1 MRRALWILSTPVV
14 AGGLAWAVNAADD
27 QAPLLARAPSAQNG
41 KIFYFSRGAKPGAEA
56 AAAAANR
63 ESDAAEAESDEA
75 ASPRYTRNRSGS
87 QATAARGA
95 GSKNYQDLFGEG
107 QGEVKQASARKPALP
122 AGRAARTARRPVEDR
137 LVSEASPDSSEVG
150 GEENPLPPTSDT
162 VELAQA
168 TDEQD
173 AGVRHA
179 DHKAQPG
186 TSRRQVQHVQHTTRG
201 AASTRPSK
209 PLAESSD
216 SLDSAL
222 DADEALA
229 PPPAATAKPRV
240 TTAKQTAPKAAP
252 GRPAAKP
259 VVKPAVAAQAKPT
272 KPAAKPK
279 AEKKIEQASAVVEE
293 TPAETID
300 EAPVSRATIQQVSVG
315 ASDASEV
322 PMVSLKWVKKGEVNV
337 GQECKCGLQVK
348 NTGKLAAK
356 DIVVEA
362 HFPRTVRLLDAE
374 PFPSDS
380 KDKLTWVFDHLDA
393 GEEKTIEIT
402 MIPGRRGE
410 LATSATVRFTGVAS
424 TVLKVEEP
432 QLAVAIDGSQDVLV
446 GESTV
451 QTITVSNPGTGIAH
465 DVVVHVTIP
474 DGLENPKGKSV
485 EMGIGSLGP
494 SEKREI
500 RLPLSAT
507 AGGKG
512 ILLVEARGA
521 NLVQKTQCEI
531 TIAAPKLKV
540 EVAGPGLRYIGRH
553 AQFTINVSNDGIAG
567 TDNVRIVH
575 LIPEGFEFV
584 DADRGGKFDAQTGS
598 VSWFVGRVDAGQNV
612 QVACNLNAKRIGDYQ
627 HHVQASGENGSIA
640 AARLDT
646 KVDGTSSVV
655 MEVADI
661 DDPIE
666 IETQTA
672 YEIKIRNDG
681 SKAAQNLRLVCE
693 LPQGVELLGTEGPTE
708 YTVDKGSLHFRPLAE
723 IAAGGKATYRIKVNG
738 KVAGNLRLRAKLTSN
753 ASTEPLI
760 VEELTR
766 FYAD

>member
-1 MRRALWILSTPVV
+1 M
-14 AGGLAWAVNAADD
+14 
-27 QAPLLARAPSAQNG
+27 
-41 KIFYFSRGAKPGAEA
+41 
-56 AAAAANR
+56 
-63 ESDAAEAESDEA
+63 
-75 ASPRYTRNRSGS
+75 
-87 QATAARGA
+87 
-95 GSKNYQDLFGEG
+95 
-107 QGEVKQASARKPALP
+107 KQASARKPALP
-122 AGRAARTARRPVEDR
+122 AGRAARTARRPIEDR

-150 GEENPLPPTSDT
+150 GEDTPLPPTSDK

-216 SLDSAL
+216 SLDAVL
-222 DADEALA
+222 DGDETLTP
-229 PPPAATAKPRV
+229 PPPAPTAKPKV
-240 TTAKQTAPKAAP
+240 TTAKQTAPKPAA

-259 VVKPAVAAQAKPT
+259 TVKPAVAAQSKNAKPAAT
-272 KPAAKPK
+272 AAKPK
-279 AEKKIEQASAVVEE
+279 AEKKIEQASAIVEE
-293 TPAETID
+293 APLETID
-300 EAPVSRATIQQVSVG
+300 EAPVSRSTIQQVSAATG
-315 ASDASEV
+315 DSSEV

-432 QLAVAIDGSQDVLV
+432 QLAVSIDGSQDVMV

-494 SEKREI
+494 SEKRDI

-512 ILLVEARGA
+512 ILLVEARGT
-521 NLVQKTQCEI
+521 NLVQKTQAEI

-540 EVAGPGLRYIGRH
+540 EVAGPGLRYVGRN
-553 AQFTINVSNDGIAG
+553 AQFTITVSNEGIAG

-584 DADRGGKFDAQTGS
+584 DADRGGKFEAQTGS
-598 VSWFVGRVDAGQNV
+598 VTWFVGRVDAGQTINV
-612 QVACNLNAKRIGDYQ
+612 SVNLNSKRIGDYQ

-681 SKAAQNLRLVCE
+681 SKSAQNLRLVCE

-723 IAAGGKATYRIKVNG
+723 IAPGGKATYRIKVNG